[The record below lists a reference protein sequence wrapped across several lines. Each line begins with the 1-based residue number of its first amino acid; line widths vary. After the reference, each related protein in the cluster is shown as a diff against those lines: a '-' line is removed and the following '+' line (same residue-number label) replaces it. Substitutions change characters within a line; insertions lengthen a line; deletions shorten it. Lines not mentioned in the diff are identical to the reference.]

1 MVSQLFRRN
10 NYVLT
15 KLECQIFREATVACF
30 LCLQV
35 CDVDRSSAHGFT
47 GSLVS
52 VEGLGQFT
60 GHMIRV
66 TAKNEN
72 LLAQQLLPDGS
83 MGKLLACTPDLIA
96 LIDSDTGE

>member
-1 MVSQLFRRN
+1 MQ
-10 NYVLT
+10 
-15 KLECQIFREATVACF
+15 QIVGMTVIVCF

-60 GHMIRV
+60 GHTIRV

-83 MGKLLACTPDLIA
+83 VGKLLACTPDLIA
-96 LIDSDTGE
+96 VIDSDTGE